1 MSTTFL
7 EIGRRLREIRATT
20 GLSQAEFAEFLGT
33 SYRSYRAYET
43 GQREI
48 TTALVLKVEEIPN
61 VPRGWLLSGEML
73 DLDDAQ
79 MAIIQETLE
88 RGIAELSER
97 TSSVD
102 STSVDSTIWAQ
113 RLRLPI
119 KLGLGQG
126 RSLSRKDIAEI
137 LGNDAPM

>member
-7 EIGRRLREIRATT
+7 EIGRRLREVRATT

-61 VPRGWLLSGEML
+61 VPRGWLLSGETL
-73 DLDDAQ
+73 DLDDTQ
-79 MAIIQETLE
+79 LAIIQETLE
-88 RGIAELSER
+88 RGIAELSEKS
-97 TSSVD
+97 SSVD
-102 STSVDSTIWAQ
+102 STTWAQ
-113 RLRLPI
+113 KLRLPI

-137 LGNDAPM
+137 LGNDAPI